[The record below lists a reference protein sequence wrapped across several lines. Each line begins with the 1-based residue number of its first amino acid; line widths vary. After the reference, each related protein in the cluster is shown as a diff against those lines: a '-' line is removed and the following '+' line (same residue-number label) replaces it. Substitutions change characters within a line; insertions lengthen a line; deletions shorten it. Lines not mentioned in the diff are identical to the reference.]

1 MGSTYDKV
9 SYTLNSISYT
19 LNSKCPATD
28 SPGCTPEEAADALR
42 LLEGK
47 WKMSILFRLFEAPAI
62 RLSELERRIPGI
74 TQKML
79 IQQLRDL
86 ERADIVTRTVYPE
99 VPPKVEYSLTDSGR
113 ALYPVLDELL
123 KWWKQRTGSKMGL

>member
-1 MGSTYDKV
+1 MTSTDGKV
-9 SYTLNSISYT
+9 GYLP
-19 LNSKCPATD
+19 NSKHAVTQPSA
-28 SPGCTPEEAADALR
+28 CTPEEAVEALR

-47 WKMSILFRLFEAPAI
+47 WKLFILFRLFETPTV
-62 RLSELERRIPGI
+62 RFSELERRIPGI

-86 ERADIVTRTVYPE
+86 ERVGIVDRKVYPE
-99 VPPKVEYSLTDSGR
+99 VPPKVEYSLTASGQ

-123 KWWKQRTGSKMGL
+123 KWWKNYTAKQPEIPA

>member
-1 MGSTYDKV
+1 MTSTDDKV
-9 SYTLNSISYT
+9 GYLLKSKLNEPVAAS
-19 LNSKCPATD
+19 
-28 SPGCTPEEAADALR
+28 CTPEEAAQALR

-47 WKMSILFRLFEAPAI
+47 WKMFILFRLFETPVVRFA
-62 RLSELERRIPGI
+62 ELERRIPGI

-86 ERADIVTRTVYPE
+86 ERVGIVKRTVYPE
-99 VPPKVEYSLTDSGR
+99 VPPKVEYSLTPSGQ

-123 KWWKQRTGSKMGL
+123 KWWKGHAGSASPSAGTA